1 MPDDNPYGTAGRD
14 RCREILFWGPIGNLD
29 PTRRMFQTQVL
40 QCHASIS
47 VKALLDGVLAREA
60 APERTGD
67 ESSKRLARGFGKKGR
82 AAADA

>member
-1 MPDDNPYGTAGRD
+1 
-14 RCREILFWGPIGNLD
+14 
-29 PTRRMFQTQVL
+29 MFQTQVL